1 MSRAP
6 RTILEAKQPAQAI
19 ATPPGP
25 TRAAW
30 VLDPAVLAAHEIV
43 GFGAMSEQVHAFSMI
58 RAALLGHAE
67 ALHQRV
73 FAITSAQAGNGKTH
87 VAINLAATLSR
98 IHPTVLLELDLRQPQ
113 VGQRLGLGLD
123 AGPETLAPENP
134 GIDDY
139 LSGEAAFADTGV
151 RIEGYDLTVHRVRR
165 ARVNA
170 GSLLASPALTAMLRE
185 LRGDGSGPIC
195 IVDTPPAL
203 VNDDLALIAR
213 GIDGVLLVV
222 EEARSRKR
230 DILDVVSAL
239 HPTPIL
245 GSILNNSISRPPRP
259 NDYGYQYQDPFGPGP
274 SGTSDPPLPRLRD

>member
-1 MSRAP
+1 MSREP
-6 RTILEAKQPAQAI
+6 RTVLETPKPA
-19 ATPPGP
+19 PPP
-25 TRAAW
+25 AAPPDRNRPAW
-30 VLDPAVLAAHEIV
+30 VLDPAALAANEIV
-43 GFGAMSEQVHAFSMI
+43 GFGAISEQTHAFSMI

-87 VAINLAATLSR
+87 VAVNLAATLSR

-113 VGQRLGLGLD
+113 VARRLGID
-123 AGPETLAPENP
+123 AETDIP
-134 GIDDY
+134 GIDDF
-139 LSGEAAFADTGV
+139 LSGEAAFADTGIA
-151 RIEGYDLTVHRVRR
+151 IEGYELTVHRVRR

-170 GSLLASPALTAMLRE
+170 ANLLASPMLAAMLRE
-185 LRGDGSGPIC
+185 MRGDGSGPIC

-230 DILDVVSAL
+230 DIMDVVNAL
-239 HPTPIL
+239 HPTPIV

-259 NDYGYQYQDPFGPGP
+259 NDYGYQYLDTPR
-274 SGTSDPPLPRLRD
+274 SGAAGTAALR